1 MSQNAAAVENKPK
14 PTARK
19 DMTKAQ
25 WTLKEIAR
33 NKTAYFMLAPFS
45 NFRSSSSWITM

>member
-1 MSQNAAAVENKPK
+1 MQRLSKYKPK

-33 NKTAYFMLAPFS
+33 NKTAYFMLAPS
-45 NFRSSSSWITM
+45 T